1 MRILNFGSLNIDKV
15 YNVKDFVRP
24 GETVLALEYQEF
36 PGGKGLNQSVALAKA
51 GAETYHAG
59 IIGCDGAG
67 LKAALDAAGVHT
79 ELLKELPEPSGHA
92 IIEIN
97 EEGQNRIIVNSGT
110 NARID
115 EDYILQVL
123 ALFCRDDILL
133 IQNEISGMA
142 SIMEHACE
150 KGMKIILNPSPVN
163 EALFTYP
170 LDKVDIFVLN
180 ETEGL
185 ALAGMQTGTPED
197 ILRRLREKYQNA
209 EFVLTLGE
217 QGACYLGKDTCP
229 DICYQSAFITK
240 TVDTTAAGDTFCGY
254 FIRAYAEGKTPGEAL
269 YMAAKASALAV
280 SRHGAS
286 PSIPLAEEVRAL
298 TNFAEAFQ

>member
-1 MRILNFGSLNIDKV
+1 MKILNFGSLNIDKV
-15 YNVKDFVRP
+15 YKVKNFVRP
-24 GETVLALEYQEF
+24 GETVLALGYQEF

-67 LKAALDAAGVHT
+67 LKAALDEAGVHT
-79 ELLKELPEPSGHA
+79 ELLKELPEPGGHA

-123 ALFCRDDILL
+123 AFFDRDDILL

-142 SIMEHACE
+142 SIMEHAFE

-163 EALFTYP
+163 DALFACP

-185 ALAGMQTGTPED
+185 ALAGIQTGTPED
-197 ILRRLREKYQNA
+197 ILHGLCEKYQGA

-217 QGACYLGKDTCP
+217 QGACYLGKDAWP
-229 DICYQSAFITK
+229 DICYQSAFSIK

-254 FIRAYAEGKTPGEAL
+254 FIQSYAEGKTPKEAL
-269 YMAAKASALAV
+269 LMAAKASALAV
-280 SRHGAS
+280 SRRGAS
-286 PSIPLAEEVRAL
+286 PSIPLAEEVGAM
-298 TNFAEAFQ
+298 TNFAK